1 MSEEKPIS
9 LFNEYKK
16 NKVTPEE
23 RIPVHIADG
32 EKQKAALDLVSWLRA
47 NKLSPGCYGINRW
60 KASNKGTGICFLLLE
75 NDSMRV
81 RLDLTYMKEYE
92 ESIMAEGMQKF
103 VFDKISYC
111 HHCAGCKPGIDI
123 TLLGR
128 GLKRICRTMI
138 LYIQDPDEASVVY
151 IKKLLELEKKA
162 RIEKSQK

>member
-92 ESIMAEGMQKF
+92 ESIMAEGLQQF

-128 GLKRICRTMI
+128 ELKDICRTMI
-138 LYIQDPDEASVVY
+138 LYIQDPDEAAVDC

-162 RIEKSQK
+162 RAKR